1 MTALTSTQRKRKR
14 SSICSSSNESEMASD
29 LKSES
34 EWDAGS
40 LVLSS
45 SRESTGAA
53 DATSA
58 TTGTTTTTTTPTTSS
73 KVSTAQL
80 PELPKIGDLVLEVF
94 THRTLR
100 IEGSVVSNAFSD
112 NERLSEVGEM
122 ALNLAVTNY
131 LYHKQPVIESTG
143 IPVSIMYSDSLVC
156 MFMIH
161 SIKAER
167 CAILSNENY
176 ETWIKHYDIQKQLRY
191 NVKMPVDLNAP
202 QVYTFRL
209 LVLNLI
215 PLT

>member
-1 MTALTSTQRKRKR
+1 
-14 SSICSSSNESEMASD
+14 MASD

-40 LVLSS
+40 LILSS
-45 SRESTGAA
+45 SRESTCAA

-58 TTGTTTTTTTPTTSS
+58 TTTSTTTTTTTTP
-73 KVSTAQL
+73 KVSAEKL

-143 IPVSIMYSDSLVC
+143 IPVSIMYC
-156 MFMIH
+156 
-161 SIKAER
+161 
-167 CAILSNENY
+167 
-176 ETWIKHYDIQKQLRY
+176 T
-191 NVKMPVDLNAP
+191 
-202 QVYTFRL
+202 
-209 LVLNLI
+209 I
-215 PLT
+215 PYYACS

>member
-1 MTALTSTQRKRKR
+1 
-14 SSICSSSNESEMASD
+14 MASD

-34 EWDAGS
+34 EWDPGS
-40 LVLSS
+40 LILSS

-58 TTGTTTTTTTPTTSS
+58 TTGTTTTTTTPTTS
-73 KVSTAQL
+73 KVSAAQL

-143 IPVSIMYSDSLVC
+143 IPVSIMYNT
-156 MFMIH
+156 IH
-161 SIKAER
+161 
-167 CAILSNENY
+167 
-176 ETWIKHYDIQKQLRY
+176 
-191 NVKMPVDLNAP
+191 
-202 QVYTFRL
+202 
-209 LVLNLI
+209 
-215 PLT
+215 